1 MKLQEIKDAVLAG
14 KTVYWKNSNYKVL
27 NDDNNDWL
35 IVYNHG
41 QSNQNCIG
49 LTWRDGETLNGEE
62 EDFKVEE
69 DEYEMDAQCCPF
81 CGEDVT
87 FVNTARIIDESGE
100 SFEVDEY
107 QCVKSG
113 RSFYV

>member
-14 KTVYWKNSNYKVL
+14 KTVYWKNSNYKIVYGE
-27 NDDNNDWL
+27 DWL

-41 QSNQNCIG
+41 QNNENCIG

-62 EDFKVEE
+62 KEFYLSDANDWSK
-69 DEYEMDAQCCPF
+69 DPEYCPF
-81 CGEDVT
+81 CKGGVIFMTHAEILEEGELKSV
-87 FVNTARIIDESGE
+87 EE
-100 SFEVDEY
+100 W
-107 QCVKSG
+107 QCATSG